1 MVQVLDGPQGSNTIS
16 IMESSEAS
24 DNDEKQFLMPNIIP
38 DRKGLVTA
46 KKSRENR
53 RKLGKTLLPPKQRG
67 KLGQAIFFTSF
78 YSIICLFQCCLML
91 GRKFPSF
98 P

>member
-38 DRKGLVTA
+38 EK
-46 KKSRENR
+46 
-53 RKLGKTLLPPKQRG
+53 RG
-67 KLGQAIFFTSF
+67 QFNPYFD
-78 YSIICLFQCCLML
+78 
-91 GRKFPSF
+91 
-98 P
+98 

>member
-38 DRKGLVTA
+38 DRKGLFY
-46 KKSRENR
+46 
-53 RKLGKTLLPPKQRG
+53 LH
-67 KLGQAIFFTSF
+67 FFCTTST
-78 YSIICLFQCCLML
+78 SNL
-91 GRKFPSF
+91 
-98 P
+98 